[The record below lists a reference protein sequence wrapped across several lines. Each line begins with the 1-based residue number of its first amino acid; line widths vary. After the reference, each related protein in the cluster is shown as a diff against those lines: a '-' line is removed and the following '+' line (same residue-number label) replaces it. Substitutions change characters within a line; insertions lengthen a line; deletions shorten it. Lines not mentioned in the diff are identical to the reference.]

1 MVSTYLAYNSIVR
14 NLRQSMTHVAQ
25 RTDVSR
31 NAAYYKDNIGKVKT
45 VDDFLKNDRLYQY
58 AMKAYG
64 LEDMTYA
71 KAFMKKVLQSD
82 LSDPNSY
89 AQQAG
94 RQALSGVRRGVLLR
108 RLGGGHCA
116 IGQPDR

>member
-25 RTDVSR
+25 QTDVSR

-89 AQQAG
+89 ANKLVDKRSPRRSPSAARRRPLRN
-94 RQALSGVRRGVLLR
+94 RQTR
-108 RLGGGHCA
+108 
-116 IGQPDR
+116 PMK

>member
-25 RTDVSR
+25 QTDVSR

-58 AMKAYG
+58 AMKAYDLRQG
-64 LEDMTYA
+64 LHEEGA
-71 KAFMKKVLQSD
+71 AERSQGSKQLR
-82 LSDPNSY
+82 
-89 AQQAG
+89 QQTG